1 MAFSLRK
8 PKDDD
13 NQALSVE
20 ETKQRF
26 SLGGRKKGG
35 ADSHIG
41 PIEVGVVLL
50 PSRYADARRA
60 RRVTQV
66 SIITGTL
73 ALSTIALA
81 SALIWRHT
89 QELQVERDVLQARV
103 DTLNAQ
109 QAALKEFQDQAN
121 KLNKVNND
129 LKAVMSSEVSW
140 ARMLNDLSMTVPPT
154 TTLEGFSATIIPEA
168 AANVASTVDPSLVPS
183 DSKSEDPNAEPKPPV
198 SIGDIS
204 IEGYSIEKYSP
215 GVETVLA
222 RFDEVLSYSDVF
234 LSSTSKTQTEGVI
247 AGQSASTNGE
257 VAKSEFS
264 TAIKIGPAALTGR
277 YRDGLPET
285 GE

>member
-13 NQALSVE
+13 NQELSVE

-26 SLGGRKKGG
+26 ALGGRKKSA
-35 ADSHIG
+35 ADSPSG

-60 RRVTQV
+60 RRVTQASV
-66 SIITGTL
+66 ITGTL
-73 ALSTIALA
+73 AVSAIALA

-103 DTLNAQ
+103 DTLHSQ

-121 KLNKVNND
+121 KLSKVNND
-129 LKAVMSSEVSW
+129 LKTVMSSEVSW
-140 ARMLNDLSMTVPPT
+140 ARMLNDLSMTVPAT
-154 TTLEGFSATIIPEA
+154 ATLEGFSASITPEA

-183 DSKSEDPNAEPKPPV
+183 KTTEDDPNAEPKPPV

-247 AGQSASTNGE
+247 AGQATSSNGE
-257 VAKSEFS
+257 VDKSDFS
-264 TAIKIGPAALTGR
+264 TVIKIGPAALTGR

>member
-8 PKDDD
+8 PKGDD
-13 NQALSVE
+13 NEELSVE

-26 SLGGRKKGG
+26 SLSGRKKSTP
-35 ADSHIG
+35 DSFSG

-50 PSRYADARRA
+50 PSRYADARRS
-60 RRVTQV
+60 RRVTQISV
-66 SIITGTL
+66 ITGTL
-73 ALSTIALA
+73 AISAIALA
-81 SALIWRHT
+81 SALVWRHT

-103 DTLNAQ
+103 DTLNSQ
-109 QAALKEFQDQAN
+109 QAALKEFQEQAN
-121 KLNKVNND
+121 KLNKVNGD

-140 ARMLNDLSMTVPPT
+140 ARMLNDLSMTVPAT
-154 TTLEGFSATIIPEA
+154 ATLEGFSASIDPRSAAEVANTI
-168 AANVASTVDPSLVPS
+168 DPSAVSS
-183 DSKSEDPNAEPKPPV
+183 DKKSEDPNAEPKPPV

-234 LSSTSKTQTEGVI
+234 LSSTSKTEAEGVI
-247 AGQSASTNGE
+247 AGQSATASGE
-257 VAKSEFS
+257 VAKSEFT